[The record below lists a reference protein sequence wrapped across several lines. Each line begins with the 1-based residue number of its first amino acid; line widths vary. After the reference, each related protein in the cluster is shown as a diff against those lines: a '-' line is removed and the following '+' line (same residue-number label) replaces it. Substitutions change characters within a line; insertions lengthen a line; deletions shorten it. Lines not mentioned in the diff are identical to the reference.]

1 LRFRAGDAI
10 FLHRS
15 GRPARVVR
23 EGVMG
28 GFEPEVENGQRGAG
42 EPPGFRVVRRGYD
55 REQVDAY
62 VPQLIA
68 RLEEAVDRLAKAE
81 RGRGELQRE
90 VATLRGQAPPTFEQL
105 GAEAGTVLEEAGRS
119 AELLVE
125 KARRRS
131 ETIVEEAKQQ
141 AEQVRADVTNEA
153 KTALAA
159 ASDAAER
166 IREQVQQERATLDS
180 ETQQVREF
188 RDGLLDD
195 LGRVHLDIGALLERT
210 RRHREQTEQTSQA
223 IPAAAD
229 GKHAAP
235 TAADAA
241 ADKEPEPARAAEP
254 K

>member
-1 LRFRAGDAI
+1 LRFDAEDGI

-15 GRPARVVR
+15 VVR
-23 EGVMG
+23 EDLMG
-28 GFEPEVENGQRGAG
+28 GFEPEVETGQRGAD
-42 EPPGFRVVRRGYD
+42 EPPGFRLVRRGYD

-62 VPQLIA
+62 VPQLIS

-81 RGRGELQRE
+81 RARSELQRE

-105 GAEAGTVLEEAGRS
+105 GNEAATVLEEAGRS

-125 KARRRS
+125 KARRRAD
-131 ETIVEEAKQQ
+131 TIVDEAKVQ
-141 AEQVRADVTNEA
+141 AEQVRADVTEEA

-166 IREQVQQERATLDS
+166 IRQQVQQERATLDS

-188 RDGLLDD
+188 RDALLDD
-195 LGRVHLDIGALLERT
+195 LGRVHVDIGALLERT
-210 RRHREQTEQTSQA
+210 RRHRDQTEQASQA
-223 IPAAAD
+223 APD
-229 GKHAAP
+229 GDGNGKHAAP
-235 TAADAA
+235 
-241 ADKEPEPARAAEP
+241 EPSPEPARAAES